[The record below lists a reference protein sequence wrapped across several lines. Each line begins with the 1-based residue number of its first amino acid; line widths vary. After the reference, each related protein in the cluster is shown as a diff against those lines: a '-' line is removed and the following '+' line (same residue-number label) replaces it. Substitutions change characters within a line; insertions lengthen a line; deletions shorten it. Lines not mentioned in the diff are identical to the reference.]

1 MDSDDLPDDPI
12 LAAIGVVVIR
22 ATEIELGLIQTVRR
36 ATGKNWTW
44 GQAVLSR
51 PGGARNEFRT
61 LVTSG
66 LPPDQQAS
74 MAAFKDRAEDLLR
87 RRNALVHGL
96 TVRIFDEN
104 GRDQGHGT
112 MNVRD
117 GTITKLDYEQ
127 LAELAR
133 EMAQL
138 DQDLRAFRRQLWAQP
153 PDG

>member
-36 ATGKNWTW
+36 ATSKDWTW
-44 GQAVLSR
+44 GQAALSWS
-51 PGGARNEFRT
+51 GKAKKEFT
-61 LVTSG
+61 KLIGSG
-66 LPPDQQAS
+66 LPADQQA
-74 MAAFKDRAEDLLR
+74 ALQAFKDRAGDLLD

-104 GRDQGHGT
+104 ARDQGHGT

-117 GTITKLDYEQ
+117 GTITPLDYDQ

-133 EMAQL
+133 EMAAL
-138 DQDLRAFRRQLWAQP
+138 DQDLRTFRMGHWPQP
-153 PDG
+153 PDS